1 MTTRPGS
8 GSQRLA
14 SLATPTGDDRAPR
27 ASAHPQPE
35 AVHARTTPIVRLK
48 GPLALGHGCLSSLHL
63 AAAAALGQPRQPLV
77 SSASCSY
84 RRVHPPFPGNV
95 GFAAVS
101 PTFGRLFEGTD
112 VRSLGQTCAST
123 PTSHRRGLP
132 HNVAERL
139 ALRDKTV
146 SFWQCRSHRDGPQTT
161 KQGYPV
167 VQRE

>member
-14 SLATPTGDDRAPR
+14 SLATPPGDDRAP
-27 ASAHPQPE
+27 SPGAHPQPE
-35 AVHARTTPIVRLK
+35 AVHTRTTPIVRLE

-84 RRVHPPFPGNV
+84 RRVHPRFPGNV

-112 VRSLGQTCAST
+112 VRTLGQTCAGA
-123 PTSHRRGLP
+123 PTRCRTALP

-146 SFWQCRSHRDGPQTT
+146 SFWQCLSHRDGPQIT
-161 KQGYPV
+161 KQGCRV
-167 VQRE
+167 VQRA